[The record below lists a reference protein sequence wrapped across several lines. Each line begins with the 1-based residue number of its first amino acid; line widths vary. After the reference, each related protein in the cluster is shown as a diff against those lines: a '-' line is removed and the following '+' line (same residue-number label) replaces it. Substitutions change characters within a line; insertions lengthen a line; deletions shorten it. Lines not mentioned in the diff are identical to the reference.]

1 MHIMDGVVSSPL
13 VVGAA
18 IVAVSAVCFGLKRIE
33 PDDIPKIALLA
44 AAFFVASVIRVP
56 IGPTSAHLMLTGLLG
71 LVLGPAIFP
80 ALLAGLML
88 QTFIFGFGGITVLGL
103 NLVNMALPGFLA
115 YLIFIPFLQRGLH
128 KELQRGAGDLNTF
141 SSSSDHKIFEL
152 IQKNKIFAIGF
163 CAGSFAIA
171 GSLLMVAFSLA
182 LSGQAFIPVAKF
194 MVIANLPLIVIEGLF
209 VGVILQFLTSLKP
222 ELFAQVNLLHTP
234 ALQTSSELRT

>member
-1 MHIMDGVVSSPL
+1 MHIMDGVISFPL
-13 VVGAA
+13 LVGATIIA
-18 IVAVSAVCFGLKRIE
+18 ASAVSYGLKRVK

-103 NLVNMALPGFLA
+103 NLVNMSLPGFLSF
-115 YLIFIPFLQRGLH
+115 LIFMPLLQR
-128 KELQRGAGDLNTF
+128 ELQREASGFHTTPSSTSLNRLF
-141 SSSSDHKIFEL
+141 IFIE
-152 IQKNKIFAIGF
+152 KNKIFIIGF
-163 CAGSFAIA
+163 CAGSLALL
-171 GSLLMVAFSLA
+171 GSLLMVALSLA

-194 MVIANLPLIVIEGLF
+194 MIVANLPLLVIEGLV
-209 VGVILQFLTSLKP
+209 VGVILSFLTSLKA
-222 ELFAQVNLLHTP
+222 ELFKSGTLQKITVLHAP
-234 ALQTSSELRT
+234 SELRP

>member
-1 MHIMDGVVSSPL
+1 MHIMDGVVSSSL
-13 VVGAA
+13 VVGAT
-18 IVAVSAVCFGLKRIE
+18 IVAVSAVGFGLKRIE

-88 QTFIFGFGGITVLGL
+88 QTFIFGFGGVTVLGL

-115 YLIFIPFLQRGLH
+115 YLIFMPFLQR
-128 KELQRGAGDLNTF
+128 ELRRGAAGF
-141 SSSSDHKIFEL
+141 YAPSSSSHKIFEL
-152 IQKNKIFAIGF
+152 IQKNRTFLIGF

-194 MVIANLPLIVIEGLF
+194 MMIANLPLVIIEGLV

-222 ELFAQVNLLHTP
+222 ELFAQVNLLQTP
-234 ALQTSSELRT
+234 ALQSSSELRT

>member
-1 MHIMDGVVSSPL
+1 MHIMDGVVSSSL
-13 VVGAA
+13 VVGAT
-18 IVAVSAVCFGLKRIE
+18 IVAVSAVGFGLKRIE

-80 ALLAGLML
+80 AIFAGLML

-115 YLIFIPFLQRGLH
+115 YLIFMPFLQR
-128 KELQRGAGDLNTF
+128 ELQSRARDLYA
-141 SSSSDHKIFEL
+141 SSSSSGHKIFRF
-152 IQKNKIFAIGF
+152 IQKNRTFLIGF
-163 CAGSFAIA
+163 CAGSFSIA

-194 MVIANLPLIVIEGLF
+194 MVLANLPLIVIEGLF

-222 ELFAQVNLLHTP
+222 ELFAQVNLLQTP
-234 ALQTSSELRT
+234 ALQSSSELQT

>member
-18 IVAVSAVCFGLKRIE
+18 IVAVGAVCFGLKRIE

-115 YLIFIPFLQRGLH
+115 YLIFIPFLQ
-128 KELQRGAGDLNTF
+128 KELHRGAEGF
-141 SSSSDHKIFEL
+141 CASSSSSHKLFEL
-152 IQKNKIFAIGF
+152 IQKNRTFLIGF

-194 MVIANLPLIVIEGLF
+194 MVIANLPLVIIEGLV

-222 ELFAQVNLLHTP
+222 ELFAQVSLVQTP
-234 ALQTSSELRT
+234 ALQSSSELRT

>member
-1 MHIMDGVVSSPL
+1 MHIMDGVVSSSLL
-13 VVGAA
+13 VGTAV
-18 IVAVSAVCFGLKRIE
+18 VAVSAVGFGLKRIE

-80 ALLAGLML
+80 AILAGLML
-88 QTFIFGFGGITVLGL
+88 QTFIFGFGGITVIGL

-115 YLIFIPFLQRGLH
+115 YLIFMPFLQ
-128 KELQRGAGDLNTF
+128 KELRRGAEGFYTL
-141 SSSSDHKIFEL
+141 SSSNHKLFEL
-152 IQKNKIFAIGF
+152 IQKNRIFLIGF

-194 MVIANLPLIVIEGLF
+194 MVLANLPLVIIEGLV

-222 ELFAQVNLLHTP
+222 ELFVGHTIQQTP
-234 ALQTSSELRT
+234 ALQSSSELRT

>member
-18 IVAVSAVCFGLKRIE
+18 VAAVSAVGFGLKRIA

-80 ALLAGLML
+80 ALFAGLML

-103 NLVNMALPGFLA
+103 NLVNMSLPGFLA
-115 YLIFIPFLQRGLH
+115 YLVFMPFLQRELH
-128 KELQRGAGDLNTF
+128 REAKGFYTPPSLSRF
-141 SSSSDHKIFEL
+141 KIFEL
-152 IQKNKIFAIGF
+152 IQKNRIFVIGF

-194 MVIANLPLIVIEGLF
+194 MVLANLPLVVIEGLV
-209 VGVILQFLTSLKP
+209 VGVLLQFLTSLKP
-222 ELFAQVNLLHTP
+222 DLFVRINLKQVP
-234 ALQTSSELRT
+234 ALQRSSELQT